1 MEEKKRDRLDSNEI
15 PMTSARDGDD
25 ENTDFN
31 AVDADDSDYN
41 QEDVNDDDNYGEEDQ
56 EVEGTSP

>member
-41 QEDVNDDDNYGEEDQ
+41 QEDVNDDDNYGEED
-56 EVEGTSP
+56 

>member
-1 MEEKKRDRLDSNEI
+1 MEEKKRGRLDSNKI

-31 AVDADDSDYN
+31 AVDANDSDYN
-41 QEDVNDDDNYGEEDQ
+41 QEDDNEDDYGEEDQ

>member
-1 MEEKKRDRLDSNEI
+1 MEEKKRGRLDSNEI

-41 QEDVNDDDNYGEEDQ
+41 QEDENDNYGEEDQ